1 MHFYPVA
8 ILQNKYS
15 LVGLYHYNYSYF
27 KKQYIIPEKT
37 AQVIPFVFLP
47 TFNPSLL
54 QTQKRRTM
62 YFSIF
67 SAILY
72 YVPDV
77 IARAVA

>member
-1 MHFYPVA
+1 VHFYPVA

-15 LVGLYHYNYSYF
+15 LVGLHHYNYSYF
-27 KKQYIIPEKT
+27 KKLYIIPEKT
-37 AQVIPFVFLP
+37 AQVLPFVFLS
-47 TFNPSLL
+47 TCNPKLP

-72 YVPDV
+72 YIPDV
-77 IARAVA
+77 IPRTDS